1 MSEEKEQA
9 SHPAPL
15 DGTSSNEALDPPSPR
30 HRNVCSNPSL
40 LSQDAHGSISPSA
53 SEAHARPRL
62 SICPKRS
69 SQTYTVAPEVEA
81 PPVSALSQS
90 KEELVEEQSQWLT
103 DVLLQYPHFLALR
116 ERALPLA
123 GGFSFANVVHTQTVS
138 ALASLNRH
146 ALLELISQHLQ
157 SIGMYRTAEILSM
170 ESGHSFQGSGSQPWD
185 RTDLHL
191 LTSLAVGHR
200 EDAWNL
206 PVDANHKYVDEVF
219 EEDFLASPYREDPS
233 TLMEEFYNPD
243 LNVVYDDEKCH
254 NLRHITACSLKRFVV
269 YFATRGALDTEE
281 CQMFFLSMHSIT
293 SASHFLEHLVTLYDM
308 PIDPERSPDKESAGR
323 IQMNIVNFI
332 TKWKDCHIGKR
343 TLKLVHQFLE
353 RKMKEN
359 KDQGGLKWVEA
370 ALKKI
375 QEVEPP
381 TGTRGGTG
389 EEKKVPDPI
398 IPDDKRNILFKLSL
412 GILDPEPG
420 EVARQITLIY
430 HEKYASVHSLE
441 FIVGI
446 SKRRTTIQTPTLTE
460 FFEFG
465 NSLIYMMAEAFL
477 NATNRAE
484 AYKRILAVVKE
495 LAALSN
501 IDGVACILS
510 FLRRADVKSIARIPP
525 EEMAQIDQEIATLWE
540 KAGETE
546 TPTIYEAFVDDQF
559 RHWKPMIPN
568 MHVEL
573 QRGTPTGQE
582 PDYINGLIN
591 WGKIRPLAERCVVLN
606 RFQTESCRHEFV
618 AITQIQKVI
627 LRGAEMSQTMIEEKL
642 DEQARLS
649 SKE

>member
-1 MSEEKEQA
+1 MSEEKEA
-9 SHPAPL
+9 SIESATPEGASSDEIPDLPAQRSRSVCAPAP
-15 DGTSSNEALDPPSPR
+15 GIVPEARASP
-30 HRNVCSNPSL
+30 L
-40 LSQDAHGSISPSA
+40 LGEA
-53 SEAHARPRL
+53 STPARL
-62 SICPKRS
+62 SVGSKPPL
-69 SQTYTVAPEVEA
+69 VVPESPA
-81 PPVSALSQS
+81 AKPPLAMS

-103 DVLLQYPHFLALR
+103 DVLLENPHYLALR

-146 ALLELISQHLQ
+146 ALLELVSQHLQ

-170 ESGHSFQGSGSQPWD
+170 ESGHAFQGSAQPWD

-206 PVDANHKYVDEVF
+206 PTDVNHRYVEEVF

-233 TLMEEFYNPD
+233 TLMEEFYDPN
-243 LNVVYDDEKCH
+243 LNVVYDDDKDH
-254 NLRHITACSLKRFVV
+254 SLKHITACSLKRFVV
-269 YFATRGALDTEE
+269 YFARSDVLDTEE

-308 PIDPERSPDKESAGR
+308 PVDPARDPDKDRPGR
-323 IQMNIVNFI
+323 VQMNIVNFI
-332 TKWKDCHIGKR
+332 AKWKDCHIGKR
-343 TLKLVHQFLE
+343 TLKLVVQFLE
-353 RKMKEN
+353 RKTREEKEPN
-359 KDQGGLKWVEA
+359 LKWVVA

-375 QEVEPP
+375 QESDSMNGQRANEN
-381 TGTRGGTG
+381 
-389 EEKKVPDPI
+389 VPDPI

-412 GILDPEPG
+412 GILDPEPL
-420 EVARQITLIY
+420 EVARQITLIS

-465 NSLIYMMAEAFL
+465 NSLIYTMAEAFL
-477 NATNRAE
+477 NAANRAE
-484 AYKRILAVVKE
+484 AYKRILAVAKA
-495 LAALSN
+495 LAELSN
-501 IDGVACILS
+501 MDGVSCVLS
-510 FLRRADVKSIARIPP
+510 FIRRADVKSIARIPQ
-525 EEMAQIDQEIATLWE
+525 EEMQQIDQEIEKLWTL
-540 KAGETE
+540 AGEADNPAE
-546 TPTIYEAFVDDQF
+546 YEAYVHDKF
-559 RHWKPMIPN
+559 RTWKPMIPN

-573 QRGTPTGQE
+573 ERGIPTGQE

-591 WGKIRPLAERCVVLN
+591 WGKIRPHANRCVILN
-606 RFQTESCRHEFV
+606 RFQSGCRYDFV
-618 AITQIQKVI
+618 VVSQIQKVI
-627 LRGAEMSQTMIEEKL
+627 LRGPEMTYAMIEEKL
-642 DEQARLS
+642 DEQARLA

>member
-1 MSEEKEQA
+1 MSEEKEPSIESATLEGPSSDEIPELPAQR
-9 SHPAPL
+9 SRSVCTPAP
-15 DGTSSNEALDPPSPR
+15 GIVPEARASP
-30 HRNVCSNPSL
+30 L
-40 LSQDAHGSISPSA
+40 LGDVSTPA
-53 SEAHARPRL
+53 RL
-62 SICPKRS
+62 SVGSRRPL
-69 SQTYTVAPEVEA
+69 VVPESPA
-81 PPVSALSQS
+81 AKPPLAMS

-103 DVLLQYPHFLALR
+103 DVLLENPHYLALR

-146 ALLELISQHLQ
+146 ALLELVSQHLQ

-170 ESGHSFQGSGSQPWD
+170 ESGHAFQGSAQPWD

-206 PVDANHKYVDEVF
+206 PTDANHKYVEEVF

-233 TLMEEFYNPD
+233 TLMEEFYDPN
-243 LNVVYDDEKCH
+243 LNVVYDDEKDH
-254 NLRHITACSLKRFVV
+254 SLKHITACSLKRFVV
-269 YFATRGALDTEE
+269 YFARSDVLDTEE

-308 PIDPERSPDKESAGR
+308 PVDPARDPDKDRPGR
-323 IQMNIVNFI
+323 VQMNIVNFI
-332 TKWKDCHIGKR
+332 AKWKDCHIGKR
-343 TLKLVHQFLE
+343 TLKLVVQFLE
-353 RKMKEN
+353 RKTREEKEPN
-359 KDQGGLKWVEA
+359 LKWVVA

-375 QEVEPP
+375 QESDSTNGQRANEN
-381 TGTRGGTG
+381 
-389 EEKKVPDPI
+389 VPDPI

-465 NSLIYMMAEAFL
+465 NSLIYTMAEAFL
-477 NATNRAE
+477 NAANRAE
-484 AYKRILAVVKE
+484 AYKRILTVAKA
-495 LAALSN
+495 LAELSN
-501 IDGVACILS
+501 MDGVSCVLS

-525 EEMAQIDQEIATLWE
+525 EEMQQSDQEIEKLWTQ
-540 KAGETE
+540 AGEADNPAE
-546 TPTIYEAFVDDQF
+546 YEAYVHDKF
-559 RHWKPMIPN
+559 RTWKPMIPN

-573 QRGTPTGQE
+573 ERGTPTGQE

-591 WGKIRPLAERCVVLN
+591 WGKIRPHANRCVILN
-606 RFQTESCRHEFV
+606 RFQSGCRYDFV
-618 AITQIQKVI
+618 VVSQIQKVI
-627 LRGAEMSQTMIEEKL
+627 LRGPEMTYTMIEEKL
-642 DEQARLS
+642 DEQARLA